1 MKALVT
7 DSIGWI
13 TGALSISPRLS
24 YAGGER
30 GWVGDSPFI
39 FLDCAR
45 MRRLGWAPKISIREG
60 ILRTLAYL
68 CANSWVLEAGGAAT

>member
-1 MKALVT
+1 VN

-13 TGALSISPRLS
+13 AGHLGLQPELR
-24 YAGGER
+24 YAGGAR

-45 MRRLGWAPKISIREG
+45 MRSLGWKPRLSIRQG
-60 ILRTLAYL
+60 IIRTLEYL
-68 CANSWVLEAGGAAT
+68 RENPWVLEARG